1 MDGKNRK
8 MEKIDKI
15 DSSQCYVEDVIAFLS
30 KKWALLI
37 LRYLLEREKLR
48 FNELLKSIGQIS
60 PRSLSQRLKELV
72 ELKIIKKQQYNEI
85 PPRVEYSLTMSGKD
99 LAKCFEA
106 LEGWGTK
113 WGKSTFP

>member
-1 MDGKNRK
+1 
-8 MEKIDKI
+8 MEKIDN
-15 DSSQCYVEDVIAFLS
+15 SQCYVEDVITFLS

-37 LRYLLEREKLR
+37 LRYLLEGETLR

-85 PPRVEYSLTMSGKD
+85 PPRVEYSLTKSGED

-106 LEGWGTK
+106 LEEWGIK
-113 WGKSTFP
+113 WGKSTFPRVLKILK